1 VRRTALTLLL
11 LLAASCAPQELTL
24 LSESELPEDV
34 YGSPEPTPSIS
45 PLPRNGFIYL
55 VHRGRLQRVRITFQ
69 EGEARSLPEALLSA
83 LFLQAAQEEDPR
95 GTRTEIPEGTR
106 LNGVRVA
113 GAVATVDVSVEFEQ
127 AAPGV
132 AQTLRIAQVVYTLT
146 EEATGVTAV
155 QFEIEGASLDSVPI
169 GGEQVTRTSRA
180 VTRDDYAQFDPDAR
194 PEEPED

>member
-11 LLAASCAPQELTL
+11 LLAAGCAPQELTL
-24 LSESELPEDV
+24 LSESELPEDI

-45 PLPRNGFIYL
+45 PLPENGFIYL
-55 VHRGRLQRVRITFQ
+55 VRRGTLERRRITFQ
-69 EGEARSLPEALLSA
+69 EGEPRSLPEALLTA
-83 LFLQAAQEEDPR
+83 LFLQVAEEDDPR

-113 GAVATVDVSVEFEQ
+113 GTVVTVDVSVEFEQ

-132 AQTLRIAQVVYTLT
+132 AQALRIAQVVYTLT
-146 EEATGVTAV
+146 EEETGVTAV
-155 QFEIEGASLDSVPI
+155 RFEIEGTPLELVPI

-180 VTRDDYAQFDPDAR
+180 VTREDYVQFDPDAR